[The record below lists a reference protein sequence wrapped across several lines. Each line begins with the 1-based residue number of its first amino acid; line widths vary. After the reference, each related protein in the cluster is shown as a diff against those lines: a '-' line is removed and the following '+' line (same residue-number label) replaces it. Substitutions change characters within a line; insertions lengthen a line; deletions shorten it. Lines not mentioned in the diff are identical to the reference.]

1 MTLSDL
7 KDYVES
13 HVAAL
18 GVAVD
23 SDVHQILTRFVEF
36 VDKKQTVAD
45 AVALLTAEGYT
56 VAPPVPVLTDL
67 VSQ

>member
-1 MTLSDL
+1 MSLEDL
-7 KDYVES
+7 KSYVEA
-13 HVAAL
+13 HVVAL

-23 SDVHQILTRFVEF
+23 SDVHQILNRFVEF

-56 VAPPVPVLTDL
+56 VAPPVPVLTE
-67 VSQ
+67 QA